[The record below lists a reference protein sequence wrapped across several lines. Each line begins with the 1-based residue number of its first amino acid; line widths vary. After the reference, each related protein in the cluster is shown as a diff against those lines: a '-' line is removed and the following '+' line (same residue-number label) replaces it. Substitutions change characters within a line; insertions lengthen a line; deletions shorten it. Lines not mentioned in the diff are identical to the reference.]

1 MGSTWG
7 RRLKISIFGESH
19 GPGVG
24 VVLDGLPSGLA
35 LDLDAIRSFA
45 LRRAPGRAAWAT
57 KRQEADEAEI
67 LSGFFEGRLTGTP
80 LAALIR
86 NTDTRSADY
95 RDLLLKPRPGHADLT
110 AMARYSGYQDPR
122 GSGHFSGRL
131 TAPLV
136 FAGAV
141 CSQILQSKGIRLA
154 SHIGEIAGIRDTAF
168 DAVQPDIDLLT
179 ALADKPLPVIDDA
192 AGQAMADAIEK
203 ARMAADSVGGI
214 VETMI
219 YGMPAGVGDPMFE
232 CLESQ
237 IASIV
242 FGIPAVRGL
251 EFGTGFAAAGMNGSA
266 HNDVPV
272 IQGKGIRFQTNHS
285 GGIQGGISNGMPI
298 VFRVAF
304 KPTASIGQEQKT
316 INLETMAED
325 RLIVKGRHDPC
336 VVPRAVPVVEAAAA
350 IAALDA
356 MLSAGL
362 FAAG

>member
-24 VVLDGLPSGLA
+24 VVLDGLPSGQAIDPEA
-35 LDLDAIRSFA
+35 LRRFA

-57 KRQEADEAEI
+57 RRQEADEAEI
-67 LSGFFEGRLTGTP
+67 LSGVFEGHITGTP

-95 RDLLLKPRPGHADLT
+95 RDLFLKPRPGHADLT
-110 AMARYSGYQDPR
+110 AMARYGGFQDPR

-141 CSQILQSKGIRLA
+141 CSQILLSKGVRLV
-154 SHIGEIAGIRDTAF
+154 SHIYEIAGIRDAVF
-168 DAVQPDIDLLT
+168 DTVHPDMDSLSVI
-179 ALADKPLPVIDDA
+179 ADKALPVIDDT
-192 AGQAMADAIEK
+192 AGEAMAAEIER
-203 ARMAADSVGGI
+203 ARLAADSVGGI
-214 VETMI
+214 VEVMI
-219 YGMPAGVGDPMFE
+219 HGLPAGVGDPIFE

-237 IASIV
+237 IASLV

-251 EFGTGFAAAGMNGSA
+251 EFGTGFGAAAMTGSA

-272 IQGKGIRFQTNHS
+272 FQGKSIRFQTNHS
-285 GGIQGGISNGMPI
+285 GGIQGGISNGMPV

-304 KPTASIGQEQKT
+304 KPTASIGQEQQT

-325 RLIVKGRHDPC
+325 RLAVKGRHDPC
-336 VVPRAVPVVEAAAA
+336 IVPRAVPVVEAAAA
-350 IAALDA
+350 VAVLDA
-356 MLSAGL
+356 MLAAGL

>member
-35 LDLDAIRSFA
+35 IDLDAIRSFA

-67 LSGFFEGRLTGTP
+67 LSGLFEGRLTGTP

-110 AMARYSGYQDPR
+110 AMARYGGYQDPR

-141 CSQILQSKGIRLA
+141 CSQILQSKGVRLA
-154 SHIGEIAGIRDTAF
+154 SHIDEVDGIRDTAF
-168 DAVQPDIDLLT
+168 DAVQPDINLLA
-179 ALADKPLPVIDDA
+179 ALAGKPLPVIDDS
-192 AGQAMADAIEK
+192 AGQKMADAIEK

-219 YGMPAGVGDPMFE
+219 YGMPAGIGDPMFE

-237 IASIV
+237 IASLV

-251 EFGTGFAAAGMNGSA
+251 EFGTGFAAAGMKGSA

-304 KPTASIGQEQKT
+304 KPTASISQEQQT
-316 INLETMAED
+316 INLETMTED
-325 RLIVKGRHDPC
+325 YLTVKGRHDPC
-336 VVPRAVPVVEAAAA
+336 IVPRAVPVVEAAAA